1 MNTLDDIRRAYPD
14 AANASDLEILTEL
27 SRRSGKPIT
36 DVATD
41 WGVDV
46 GQNNGDFM
54 RGLRRGG
61 QQMLGSAA
69 GAVGL
74 AADLAGADGLKQ
86 GALDY
91 AREKFERD
99 QLLSRPTDDVTNISS
114 FGDAV
119 DFAQAGL
126 GQLVPMAL
134 GSGGAGVAGRVLGGA
149 VARRG
154 AAVLAGDAAKAAIAR
169 GASRGMTAAVG
180 AQSIAQES
188 GSIYAD
194 MVADGNDDSLRA
206 LGFGTVAGALDA
218 LPEVRALSRLTGG
231 GERAAGGLLRRMATE
246 GGKQAGMEALTEV
259 GQTGLELQANYK
271 DLTDAE
277 ALRSYANAAA
287 LGALGGGAI
296 GAVTGIPGQ
305 RRVEPVL
312 DQRHDLFA
320 NTYGDAPRLNELP
333 TGFGTI
339 PPAESS
345 RGLPTLNEYPAGTVP
360 AAEPELDT
368 SVLGKMGYP
377 SLYEGASDFSPP
389 LQREGL
395 QRYFPKGF
403 AESWQEARSALPDL
417 YGPPSERALRSPLI
431 PPAEVLVVGPQGAV
445 GVNVGVGTGDQSVFD
460 SQPVGDTLPGAL
472 ELAKRRALS
481 GEITGGPNV
490 AQPNG
495 TGGGAGGAVAG
506 GSGGAGGVG
515 PVVAAPDNAGAR
527 APAAGGTAVE
537 PVADGAADGQPSL
550 TVEVLREQ
558 YGVPKT
564 KKTNKLREAEL
575 GRITALVNAGAIPAD
590 AVTERMTWLKAGRM
604 EDVRQANDVDERNF
618 VTGLE
623 PEAQVAYMLGQLP
636 TETQDILRQAAMGVS
651 DQDIAKAFGQ
661 NDKQWTQKKRE
672 AAIVAI
678 AEVAKRLGLNGDAVR
693 AALSAKP
700 KSTAPSDTTRAANL
714 ADLQEQYARGDLTD
728 EQRVEIE
735 SQIRQMTQDRAG
747 MTAQDAANLGIA
759 QDVTEDGASTGF
771 QVINAGADLGSLER
785 AAQDPADLV
794 EFDAGVNRDLT
805 EREVDADSGAMRA
818 AQATY
823 EAWRGISDPEWD
835 DWGPQQK
842 KRWMRLDQADQD
854 GSISEDAFNRA
865 GVEML
870 DEAEQ
875 GNFYARQ
882 PYFGMELSSRDADGN
897 VWSYRY
903 MNFARYPR
911 VLDAMRRLLVSPAG
925 HAYDQ
930 VSGVYLSENTGA
942 DAFVVP
948 EGDGMYRLVLTQD
961 FLARATDADLDRTIN
976 HEAAHIADDAA
987 GSAYYSGDA
996 EWDAIVADVR
1006 RRFDAG
1012 SPLMVGQLRSFLR
1025 YPFTDASVS
1034 PEAVNSEVFAQLWAA
1049 HLDPRLRASVQQQLP
1064 EAFNYVETMY
1074 ADYSRT
1080 GSRAEAGAGAPRQG
1094 AGTEGS
1100 GGQPSATRPTADA
1113 GGDGPRREGRAE
1125 GVRFSRNERA
1135 GGTTRAAIEAAV
1147 RKVTGGAQTMKVMV
1161 VENTTD
1167 LPDEVRQSATD
1178 AGAQAFV
1185 LGRRAYFVASRIQ
1198 PGTEMAVFLHEVG
1211 VHLGMEGL
1219 IGQKNLDAL
1228 GAQIQAWAESG
1239 ADTKEARIA
1248 RAAMDRVMSAE
1259 GQVDLE
1265 ELVAYFVEE
1274 AVTAG
1279 VNPTADLAGPLG
1291 AWFRTF
1297 WAAVKSAM
1305 RKLGMM
1311 RVGELTPTDIVN
1323 LAYGAAR
1330 LEIAGTWHGT
1340 AAQFRRFDHKYMG
1353 TGEGT
1358 GNRGDDTSDTGAFGW
1373 GSYLAQDAGIARGY
1387 WMADV
1392 RRKSKGGYFTFSD
1405 GTPVTDPQFQFLL
1418 QDAKKAGVDVTTEW
1432 LQRVESNY
1440 KELLEK
1446 YRAAGPRMEYDA
1458 RKLEYT
1464 LTEIGDALLAGGVKF
1479 IQPYNPEGSLMRA
1492 DINIADDELLDWD
1505 KPLSE
1510 QSAAVKEALEGAE
1523 LGADTFAPGQRGEQ
1537 LYRYLTR
1544 EKGSGKAASEYL
1556 DSIGVKGIKFLD
1568 QPSRNATKDWVNF
1581 PRWAELRTTLKADDY
1596 LGFDGVNG
1604 VVSAAVEDGMPA
1616 MRNAYDMSQATDAL
1630 LTDLLAWL
1638 VAPIEQTRN
1647 IVVFNDKNILRVNS
1661 WVANDKARIRFSK
1674 PAQATAVEATLKE
1687 VLAPAARR
1695 TVAGYARKVNDALLF
1710 GHQLVDRI
1718 GAALP
1723 SARAF
1728 FRTLQDRITLRD
1740 RREAR
1745 VLDVAEQFYKL
1756 DKAEQARAN
1765 RFIYESTT
1773 SQKWGYKPEWDAS
1786 AAVDADMAAKFDALS
1801 PQAQAV
1807 VKQVFA
1813 YGNETQREYEEVLLR
1828 TKGAEIKAQL
1838 AEAEAAG
1845 DAERIAA
1852 LRKEED
1858 LLKRENGALKTLL
1871 SGPYAPLKRFGRHAV
1886 VVKSQAFMDA
1896 EAAGEGARIEEM
1908 QANPDHYQVMFV
1920 DSVFER
1926 EKKVIELQRE
1936 FPDRSVVGFEREP
1949 ESTRATELPLQAIK
1963 RLQQAIV
1970 NGPNGEK
1977 LSERSQRILARIASD
1992 LYVASLD
1999 SLSARHSQQRRRNI
2013 HGADEDMMRA
2023 FVSQGRGM
2031 AHMLATLEVN
2041 GPMQESLQ
2049 KMRSEARTGRTAE
2062 KADALNEVL
2071 NRYTLLME
2079 TRPTPIQDGAM
2090 ATTSLWMLLT
2100 NPAYWFGNATQPFMM
2115 SLPVLAGRHNA
2126 GASWSAVMQ
2135 GYRDTMPALEG
2146 RALDPKKLK
2155 SVVGREADAVQ
2166 ELLDRGHIDLTLE
2179 REMGE
2184 ISESSWHTGHK
2195 IMGMLR
2201 LIPQRV
2207 EVTNRVATAL
2217 AAYRLEYVRATGQGM
2232 DAATAHSLATEYA
2245 DQIILDTHGDYSS
2258 AGAPRVLMQG
2268 NTQLPIKLM
2277 GQFRK
2282 FQLVQLGLMA
2292 KLIRQSFSKDMSSDE
2307 KTAARWSL
2315 AWMLGTYLTMTGL
2328 TGVIG
2333 SNVVWGIVSAFGDD
2347 DEKDLDLVLTRA
2359 LGDRDA
2365 AILLTRGVPA
2375 LLGMDVSQRLGM
2387 GNVLSLFPY
2396 ADTEP
2401 AVKDS
2406 YTNYLMAATGPFL
2419 GGLLPRAASGVDYIN
2434 QGDYWKG
2441 LELLVPNGIT
2451 NGLRA
2456 ARYATEGYT
2465 NRKGDLLMTP
2475 EEIGVVSEIFQAVGL
2490 PTTTLTDRT
2499 WKADVLYELEQKMRA
2514 DATRIKRQ
2522 YTEAARSRDTET
2534 MAELRGEWKQLQEMR
2549 ARNGMKPQPLSTLL
2563 KSPQQQREREE
2574 MADEGVALT
2583 KATAGFTASVPD

>member
-14 AANASDLEILTEL
+14 AAGASDAEILQEL
-27 SRRSGKPIT
+27 ARRSGKDIRS
-36 DVATD
+36 VATD
-41 WGVDV
+41 WGVDI
-46 GQNNGDFM
+46 GQNDGDFY
-54 RGLRRGG
+54 RGMRRGG
-61 QQMLGSAA
+61 QQTLGAIGGITA
-69 GAVGL
+69 L
-74 AADLAGADGLKQ
+74 AADLAGAETIKR

-91 AREKFERD
+91 ARERFEKD
-99 QLLSRPTDDVTNISS
+99 ALLARETDDVTNISS
-114 FGDAV
+114 LGDAV

-126 GQLVPMAL
+126 GQLVPMAA
-134 GSGGAGVAGRVLGGA
+134 GSLGAGLAGRVVGGA

-154 AAVLAGDAAKAAIAR
+154 AAVLAGDAAKAAIVR
-169 GASRGMTAAVG
+169 GASRGMMAGTA
-180 AQSIAQES
+180 AQSIAQEA
-188 GSIYAD
+188 GSIYPE
-194 MVADGNDDSLRA
+194 MVESGNDDSLRA
-206 LGFGTVAGALDA
+206 LGYGTAAGLLDA
-218 LPEVRALSRLTGG
+218 VPETRALSRILGGDRATGALVRRVTR
-231 GERAAGGLLRRMATE
+231 EGL
-246 GGKQAGMEALTEV
+246 KQAGLEAGTEI
-259 GQTGLELQANYK
+259 GQTALELQANYK
-271 DLTDAE
+271 DIADAE
-277 ALRSYANAAA
+277 ALRSYANAGA
-287 LGALGGGAI
+287 LGALGGGVIGAI
-296 GAVTGIPGQ
+296 GAVPG
-305 RRVEPVL
+305 EPITT
-312 DQRHDLFA
+312 QRHDLLGA
-320 NTYGDAPRLNELP
+320 YGDAPRLNELP
-333 TGFGTI
+333 PGAGTI
-339 PPAESS
+339 PAGEPQRA
-345 RGLPTLNEYPAGTVP
+345 LPVLNETLGPYEAPR
-360 AAEPELDT
+360 PEVDT
-368 SVLGKMGYP
+368 SVLGAPDLP
-377 SLYEGASDFSPP
+377 SLYERVPEAAPP
-389 LQREGL
+389 LQREG
-395 QRYFPKGF
+395 FP
-403 AESWQEARSALPDL
+403 RL
-417 YGPPSERALRSPLI
+417 YGTPSERDPRSLLI
-431 PPAEVLVVGPQGAV
+431 PPAETLVVGPQGAA

-590 AVTERMTWLKAGRM
+590 AVAERMTWLKAGRM

-728 EQRVEIE
+728 EQRAEIE

-805 EREVDADSGAMRA
+805 DREVDADSGAMRA

-823 EAWRGISDPEWD
+823 EAWRGAGDPEWD
-835 DWGPQQK
+835 AWGPQQK
-842 KRWMRLDQADQD
+842 KRWMKLDQAAENLDIDQK
-854 GSISEDAFNRA
+854 AFDRA

-925 HAYDQ
+925 HAYDK

-976 HEAAHIADDAA
+976 HEAAHIADDSAGAA
-987 GSAYYSGDA
+987 RYSGTALWA
-996 EWDAIVADVR
+996 ELVADVR
-1006 RRFDAG
+1006 RRFDG
-1012 SPLMVGQLRSFLR
+1012 GRSSMLDNLRSFLR
-1025 YPFTDASVS
+1025 YPFTDASVR

-1049 HLDPRLRASVQQQLP
+1049 HLDPRLRASMQQQLP
-1064 EAFNYVETMY
+1064 EAFNYMEAMY
-1074 ADYSRT
+1074 ADYSRN
-1080 GSRAEAGAGAPRQG
+1080 GSSDQASSAGVTATQGQRQADDARAGRAVGDP
-1094 AGTEGS
+1094 
-1100 GGQPSATRPTADA
+1100 TRSTADA

-1125 GVRFSRNERA
+1125 GVKFSRNEQA

-1147 RKVTGGAQTMKVMV
+1147 RKITGGAQTMKVMV

-1167 LPDEVRQSATD
+1167 LPDEVRQSVTD

-1219 IGQKNLDAL
+1219 IGQKNLNAL
-1228 GAQIQAWAESG
+1228 GAQIQTWAESG

-1248 RAAMDRVMSAE
+1248 RAATDRVMSAE

-1340 AAQFRRFDHKYMG
+1340 AAQFRRFDHNYMG
-1353 TGEGT
+1353 SGEGAQ
-1358 GNRGDDTSDTGAFGW
+1358 AFGW
-1373 GSYLAQDAGIARGY
+1373 GTYLAQRKGIANGY
-1387 WMADV
+1387 WEADTRRKRDV
-1392 RRKSKGGYFTFSD
+1392 RHDWTYD
-1405 GTPVTDPQFQFLL
+1405 GEVLNPETTSLSEMAKLLTAFYGAGHIGNRSAQTAARTLAINPEDARIVADLAQTLDPG
-1418 QDAKKAGVDVTTEW
+1418 KAG
-1432 LQRVESNY
+1432 
-1440 KELLEK
+1440 
-1446 YRAAGPRMEYDA
+1446 
-1458 RKLEYT
+1458 RKASM
-1464 LTEIGDALLAGGVKF
+1464 IA
-1479 IQPYNPEGSLMRA
+1479 PEGMVARV

-1510 QSAAVKEALEGAE
+1510 QSEVVKAALERLKRDE
-1523 LGADTFAPGQRGEQ
+1523 LLGDFVRDGYSGSTFYKVLGGRIG
-1537 LYRYLTR
+1537 L
-1544 EKGSGKAASEYL
+1544 GSDKAASEYL
-1556 DSIGVKGIKFLD
+1556 DSLGIKGIKFLD
-1568 QPSRNATKDWVNF
+1568 AQSRNNPSGILGWSQQK
-1581 PRWAELRTTLKADDY
+1581 AERELA
-1596 LGFDGVNG
+1596 
-1604 VVSAAVEDGMPA
+1604 
-1616 MRNAYDMSQATDAL
+1616 RNEAL
-1630 LTDLLAWL
+1630 LAEMEAAQQEYHDVDYQKEVDAQRGQVEKLRKMVSEYAK
-1638 VAPIEQTRN
+1638 PQTRN

-1695 TVAGYARKVNDALLF
+1695 TVAGYARKVNYALLF

-2013 HGADEDMMRA
+2013 HGANEDMMRA

-2041 GPMQESLQ
+2041 GPMQEALQ

-2201 LIPQRV
+2201 WIPQRV

-2292 KLIRQSFSKDMSSDE
+2292 KLIRQSFSKDMTSDE
-2307 KTAARWSL
+2307 RTAARWSL

-2499 WKADVLYELEQKMRA
+2499 WKAGVLYELEQKMRA

-2574 MADEGVALT
+2574 MADEGVAMT

>member
-14 AANASDLEILTEL
+14 AANASDLEILIEL

-74 AADLAGADGLKQ
+74 AADLVGAGGLKQ
-86 GALDY
+86 GALDH

-206 LGFGTVAGALDA
+206 LRFGTVAGALDA

-296 GAVTGIPGQ
+296 GAVTGIPGR

-320 NTYGDAPRLNELP
+320 STYGDAPRLNGLP
-333 TGFGTI
+333 TGFGTL

-345 RGLPTLNEYPAGTVP
+345 RGLPTLNESLAPY
-360 AAEPELDT
+360 EPPRPDVDT
-368 SVLGKMGYP
+368 SVLGEPTLP
-377 SLYEGASDFSPP
+377 SLYERVPEAAPP
-389 LQREGL
+389 LQREG
-395 QRYFPKGF
+395 FP
-403 AESWQEARSALPDL
+403 RL
-417 YGPPSERALRSPLI
+417 YGTPSERDPRSPLI
-431 PPAEVLVVGPQGAV
+431 PPAETLVVGPQGAA

-460 SQPVGDTLPGAL
+460 YQPVGDTLPGAL

-590 AVTERMTWLKAGRM
+590 AVAERMTWLKAGRM

-728 EQRVEIE
+728 EQRAEIE

-759 QDVTEDGASTGF
+759 QDITEDGASTGF

-823 EAWRGISDPEWD
+823 EAWRGAGDPEWD
-835 DWGPQQK
+835 AWGPQQK
-842 KRWMRLDQADQD
+842 KRWMKLDQAAENLDIDQK
-854 GSISEDAFNRA
+854 AFDRA
-865 GVEML
+865 GFEML

-882 PYFGMELSSRDADGN
+882 PYFGMGLSSRDADGN

-948 EGDGMYRLVLTQD
+948 EGDGMYRLVLTQE

-976 HEAAHIADDAA
+976 HEAAHIADDSAGAA
-987 GSAYYSGDA
+987 RYSGDA
-996 EWDAIVADVR
+996 EWAAIAADVR
-1006 RRFDAG
+1006 RRFDTGA
-1012 SPLMVGQLRSFLR
+1012 PLMVGQLRAFLR

-1034 PEAVNSEVFAQLWAA
+1034 AEAVNSEVFAQLWAA
-1049 HLDPRLRASVQQQLP
+1049 HLDPRLRAAVQQQLP
-1064 EAFNYVETMY
+1064 EAFNYVSDAYGHYSSTGGQAEAVGRTQGQRQ
-1074 ADYSRT
+1074 ADD
-1080 GSRAEAGAGAPRQG
+1080 AGAGRAVGDP
-1094 AGTEGS
+1094 
-1100 GGQPSATRPTADA
+1100 TRSTADA

-1125 GVRFSRNERA
+1125 GV
-1135 GGTTRAAIEAAV
+1135 
-1147 RKVTGGAQTMKVMV
+1147 
-1161 VENTTD
+1161 
-1167 LPDEVRQSATD
+1167 
-1178 AGAQAFV
+1178 
-1185 LGRRAYFVASRIQ
+1185 
-1198 PGTEMAVFLHEVG
+1198 
-1211 VHLGMEGL
+1211 
-1219 IGQKNLDAL
+1219 
-1228 GAQIQAWAESG
+1228 
-1239 ADTKEARIA
+1239 
-1248 RAAMDRVMSAE
+1248 
-1259 GQVDLE
+1259 
-1265 ELVAYFVEE
+1265 
-1274 AVTAG
+1274 
-1279 VNPTADLAGPLG
+1279 
-1291 AWFRTF
+1291 
-1297 WAAVKSAM
+1297 
-1305 RKLGMM
+1305 
-1311 RVGELTPTDIVN
+1311 
-1323 LAYGAAR
+1323 
-1330 LEIAGTWHGT
+1330 
-1340 AAQFRRFDHKYMG
+1340 
-1353 TGEGT
+1353 
-1358 GNRGDDTSDTGAFGW
+1358 
-1373 GSYLAQDAGIARGY
+1373 
-1387 WMADV
+1387 
-1392 RRKSKGGYFTFSD
+1392 
-1405 GTPVTDPQFQFLL
+1405 
-1418 QDAKKAGVDVTTEW
+1418 
-1432 LQRVESNY
+1432 
-1440 KELLEK
+1440 
-1446 YRAAGPRMEYDA
+1446 
-1458 RKLEYT
+1458 
-1464 LTEIGDALLAGGVKF
+1464 
-1479 IQPYNPEGSLMRA
+1479 
-1492 DINIADDELLDWD
+1492 
-1505 KPLSE
+1505 
-1510 QSAAVKEALEGAE
+1510 
-1523 LGADTFAPGQRGEQ
+1523 
-1537 LYRYLTR
+1537 
-1544 EKGSGKAASEYL
+1544 
-1556 DSIGVKGIKFLD
+1556 
-1568 QPSRNATKDWVNF
+1568 
-1581 PRWAELRTTLKADDY
+1581 
-1596 LGFDGVNG
+1596 
-1604 VVSAAVEDGMPA
+1604 
-1616 MRNAYDMSQATDAL
+1616 
-1630 LTDLLAWL
+1630 
-1638 VAPIEQTRN
+1638 
-1647 IVVFNDKNILRVNS
+1647 
-1661 WVANDKARIRFSK
+1661 RFSK

-1695 TVAGYARKVNDALLF
+1695 TVAGYARKVNYALLF

-2031 AHMLATLEVN
+2031 ARMLATLEVN

-2201 LIPQRV
+2201 WIPQRV
-2207 EVTNRVATAL
+2207 EVTNRVVTAL
-2217 AAYRLEYVRATGQGM
+2217 AAYRLEYVRATGQGI

-2282 FQLVQLGLMA
+2282 FQLVQLGLMT
-2292 KLIRQSFSKDMSSDE
+2292 KLIRQSFNKDMTSDE
-2307 KTAARWSL
+2307 RTAARWSL

-2387 GNVLSLFPY
+2387 SNVLSLFPY

-2419 GGLLPRAASGVDYIN
+2419 GGLLPRAASGIDYIN

-2499 WKADVLYELEQKMRA
+2499 WKAGVLYELEQKMRS

-2574 MADEGVALT
+2574 MADEGVAMT